1 MSGVEPW
8 TDWPLAMGLPVLGDG
23 GMSGRVKAWL
33 AGGWLVLVV
42 AGWAFTE
49 SINDGIEPTSGPR
62 PEPSSS
68 SSPKCP
74 AAALPTPTPST
85 GPDRDVSDFYAE
97 AELEPGVTVTDVAC
111 IVSD

>member
-1 MSGVEPW
+1 
-8 TDWPLAMGLPVLGDG
+8 
-23 GMSGRVKAWL
+23 MSGRVKAWL

-49 SINDGIEPTSGPR
+49 SINDGIAPTSGPR
-62 PEPSSS
+62 PEPASSTS
-68 SSPKCP
+68 GPPKCP
-74 AAALPTPTPST
+74 ATALPTPTPST

-97 AELEPGVTVTDVAC
+97 SEADVTVRDVAC

>member
-1 MSGVEPW
+1 
-8 TDWPLAMGLPVLGDG
+8 
-23 GMSGRVKAWL
+23 MSGRVKAWL

-68 SSPKCP
+68 YSSPPKCP
-74 AAALPTPTPST
+74 ATAPPTPKPTPTPST
-85 GPDRDVSDFYAE
+85 GPDRDVSDFHVE
-97 AELEPGVTVTDVAC
+97 SEPNGTVTDVAC